1 MIYHLATLLFAPI
14 LMAQGIYV
22 RRFTPKLPEPE
33 GHRSG
38 VYGEGSRITLLIVG
52 DSAAAGVGAG
62 TQYQA
67 LSGRLVTALGTSYQV
82 SWKLLAQTGDASSHV
97 LARLE
102 REINEKFD
110 VVVIS
115 VGVNDVTARTSSKEW
130 LNNLKRMTEIL
141 KSKFHARHIILSA
154 VPPMHLFPALPQPL
168 RWWLGLKAKSLN
180 SILER
185 MAGHD
190 DDCSVLPMAS
200 SFERHYMANDG
211 FHPGEAAYTLW
222 GNELAKVIRAAL

>member
-1 MIYHLATLLFAPI
+1 
-14 LMAQGIYV
+14 
-22 RRFTPKLPEPE
+22 
-33 GHRSG
+33 
-38 VYGEGSRITLLIVG
+38 
-52 DSAAAGVGAG
+52 
-62 TQYQA
+62 
-67 LSGRLVTALGTSYQV
+67 
-82 SWKLLAQTGDASSHV
+82 
-97 LARLE
+97 
-102 REINEKFD
+102 
-110 VVVIS
+110 
-115 VGVNDVTARTSSKEW
+115 
-130 LNNLKRMTEIL
+130 
-141 KSKFHARHIILSA
+141 
-154 VPPMHLFPALPQPL
+154 MHLFPALPQPL